1 VIREHKAALL
11 ARLRADPPMAN
22 IVIDGIVDPEA
33 PPVLPPY
40 VAVSTATNG
49 FSVERESSETPTMLE
64 FRIHVHSVGVDSDQA
79 GYFSDHVFAQFA
91 GWRPVVAGWAPQA
104 VQHYRSLPV
113 QPDASVNPAPQY
125 ITDVFTLTSRR
136 AT

>member
-1 VIREHKAALL
+1 
-11 ARLRADPPMAN
+11 MTN

-64 FRIHVHSVGVDSDQA
+64 FRIHVHSVGVDANQA
-79 GYFSDHVFAQFA
+79 AYFSDHVLIQFA
-91 GWRPVVAGWAPQA
+91 GWRPVVSGWSPQA
-104 VQHYRSLPV
+104 VQHYRSAPV
-113 QPDASVNPAPQY
+113 MPDTSVNPASQY